1 MNKPIQ
7 FLHKQ
12 GLCVQLL
19 SNNTIAVDI
28 IYTLSDFPFD
38 EVCTKILK
46 YRYCGHHQTAYLSDF
61 ATFDIETTTYLM
73 SIIDDE
79 PQYNAFMY
87 LWQFCIDDKVIM
99 GRTWT
104 EFMELL
110 EKLRIGLG
118 LSHGHYFIIY
128 VHNLPFEFQFIRNF
142 VSLTQVFS
150 LEKRKVVKAIINDAF
165 EFRCS
170 YKLSNMSLKKF
181 VSSTPGALY
190 YKKDGDLDYS
200 IIRTPTTPLNNE
212 ETVYCYNDVRG
223 LREAV
228 LHLLKSEHDT
238 LASIPMTSTGYVR
251 REFRTAFNK
260 NPKNHYKFK
269 ELALDPFV
277 YALLKTATRGGNCHC
292 NPTMS
297 GAIDDRNVFTDVS
310 SYDMS
315 SAYPAVMTQCKF
327 PMTPF
332 IKRAN
337 RMSIIDKY
345 IEDGTHALI
354 IDCVFYN
361 LRIKGYSTIPYIAKA
376 KTTKLYGDPSDDD
389 KKVRIDNGRVIQA
402 EVCAMVLTDIDW
414 RIIKSQYNFDE
425 NVEILNLYSA
435 KYDYLPLE
443 LREKVVDQYQNKCT
457 LKFGDVYLYNKYK
470 NKINADFGMMLTDIC
485 RREITYDP
493 LHPDKHGN
501 PFTLQPWDIE
511 GSMAKYYKSRNSF
524 LAYQWGVWVTAHC
537 RNRLQKAID
546 KVGIDAI
553 YCDTDSLKFLG
564 DHSKDFEDLNNEI
577 LQEADAC
584 QLLTS
589 CDVTEPDTSENP
601 GKVHHYQLGIWE
613 REKTY
618 ETFKSLGAKKYAYTY
633 KYDKYGKPDP
643 NLHITVAGL
652 SKTKGGE
659 WLTRHGG
666 MAKFRADTIVPA
678 GASGR
683 TVSSYIDY
691 REPYILLYNGE
702 KILTGSAI
710 AIYETS
716 YTFSI
721 KGEYAELLADLE
733 RTAL

>member
-1 MNKPIQ
+1 MYKSIQ
-7 FLHKQ
+7 FLNKH

-28 IYTLSDFPFD
+28 IYTLEDFPFD

-87 LWQFCIDDKVIM
+87 LWQCCIDDKVIM

-110 EKLRIGLG
+110 EALRIGLG
-118 LSHGHYFIIY
+118 LSHNHYFIIY

-142 VSLTQVFS
+142 VDLTQVFS
-150 LEKRKVVKAIINDAF
+150 LEKRKVIKCIINDAF

-170 YKLSNMSLKKF
+170 YKLTNMSLKKF

-190 YKKDGDLDYS
+190 YKKEGDLDYS
-200 IIRTPTTPLNNE
+200 IIRTPSTSLNNE
-212 ETVYCYNDVRG
+212 ETVYSYNDVRG
-223 LREAV
+223 LREGI

-251 REFRTAFNK
+251 REFRAAFNK
-260 NPKNHYKFK
+260 NPRNHYKFK
-269 ELALDPFV
+269 ELALDPFI

-297 GAIDDRNVFTDVS
+297 GATDERNVFTDVS

-327 PMTPF
+327 PMSPF
-332 IKRAN
+332 TLRAN
-337 RMSIIDKY
+337 KLSIIDKY
-345 IEDGTHALI
+345 IKDGTHALI
-354 IDCVFYN
+354 IDCIFYN
-361 LRIKGYSTIPYIAKA
+361 LRIKDYHTVPYIPKA
-376 KTTKLYGDPSDDD
+376 KTTKLYGDPSDDN
-389 KKVRIDNGRVIQA
+389 KKVRIDNGRVLQA
-402 EVCAMVLTDIDW
+402 EVCGMVLTDIDW
-414 RIIKSQYNFDE
+414 KIIKSQYTFDD
-425 NVEILNLYSA
+425 NVEILHLYSS
-435 KYDYLPLE
+435 KYDYLPFE
-443 LREKVVDQYQNKCT
+443 LREKVVEQYQNKCK
-457 LKFGDVYLYNKYK
+457 LKFGDQYLYNKYK

-485 RREITYDP
+485 RREIIYDP
-493 LHPDKHGN
+493 LHPDKQGN
-501 PFTLQPWDIE
+501 PFALEPWDIE
-511 GSMAKYYKSRNSF
+511 GSIARYYKSRNSF

-564 DHSKDFEDLNNEI
+564 NHSKDFEELNNEI
-577 LQEADAC
+577 LEEANAC

-589 CDVTEPDTSENP
+589 CDVTDPATR
-601 GKVHHYQLGIWE
+601 KIHHYQLGIWE
-613 REKTY
+613 KEKSY
-618 ETFKSLGAKKYAYTY
+618 EAFKSLGAKKYAYTY

-652 SKTKGGE
+652 SKEKGGA

-666 MAKFRADTIVPA
+666 MAKFRVDTLIPA
-678 GASGR
+678 GSSGR
-683 TVSSYIDY
+683 TVSVYIDY
-691 REPYILLYNGE
+691 KEPYILHYKGE
-702 KILTGSAI
+702 EILTGSAI

-721 KGEYAELLADLE
+721 TGEYAELLADLE
-733 RTAL
+733 GVGI